1 MSITANWTT
10 RGSVRVPLVH
20 TCTTTRTNSHTPVSI
35 SSISNASGKLQIN
48 TSPAAHYI
56 EDKDIIKIEGIN
68 GLPQNLSRAT
78 VTGVNTLICTDIP
91 YSAAYTLGATK
102 TVTRYNQGVHIR
114 AVVTAF
120 GKQVVLVST
129 VSPYTF
135 DVAPFLRAGL
145 IEQAKPAPALNS
157 ITNTGGNMAYTYSV
171 QLQEWGLNAAG
182 VPEAFISAGSTV
194 NKTDLQAF
202 MAYPLLDYL
211 VSATATGKVLNGL
224 PYLRAGRSTTLLV
237 SYAFDT
243 ADGVP
248 GIFVRKIKGASVS
261 DVKYSG
267 VAGDKVLTLGIQVG
281 DQDKLLVRAT
291 LNGTKKGTDYE
302 IYPSDIAG
310 HVVRWRSRNGAVETL
325 EVLATDEEVSV
336 STTQWRKENSVG
348 DMVGERVNT
357 LTFEVTDGRI
367 ADALAD
373 GWGFEVDDKPAS
385 LVERR
390 FIINSRGV
398 EIQRIKLQWKL

>member
-1 MSITANWTT
+1 MSITATWTT

-20 TCTTTRTNSHTPVSI
+20 TCTTTRTNAPHPADIKSL
-35 SSISNASGKLQIN
+35 SNYSNKLKI
-48 TSPAAHYI
+48 TTVAAHYI
-56 EDKDIIKIEGIN
+56 EDKDIVKIEGVS
-68 GLPQNLSRAT
+68 GLPQNLSRVT
-78 VTGVNTLICTDIP
+78 VSGIDTLICNDIA
-91 YSAAYTLGATK
+91 YSAGYTLIAPS

-129 VSPYTF
+129 VSPYSF

-194 NKTDLQAF
+194 NNSSLQAY
-202 MAYPLLDYL
+202 MAYPLIDYL
-211 VSATATGKVLNGL
+211 VSTTSNGKVLNCL
-224 PYLRAGRSTTLLV
+224 PIMKAGRSTTLLV
-237 SYAFDT
+237 SYAFDS
-243 ADGVP
+243 AAGVP
-248 GIFVRKIKGASVS
+248 GIFLKRIQGPAIN
-261 DVKYSG
+261 DINYTG
-267 VAGDKVLTLGIQVG
+267 TAGDKVLTLGVQIG
-281 DQDKLLVRAT
+281 NDDKLLVRPT
-291 LNGTKKGTDYE
+291 LGGVPKGVEYE
-302 IYPSDIAG
+302 IYPSDISG

-325 EVLATDEEVSV
+325 EVLATDEEVAV
-336 STTQWRKENSVG
+336 STTQWRKENSIG
-348 DMVGERVNT
+348 DMVGERINT

-367 ADALAD
+367 ADALVD

-390 FIINSRGV
+390 LITNSRGV

>member
-1 MSITANWTT
+1 MSITATWTSI
-10 RGSVRVPLVH
+10 GSVRIPLVH
-20 TCTTTRTNSHTPVSI
+20 TCTTTRTNAPHPADIESL
-35 SSISNASGKLQIN
+35 SNYSNKLKI
-48 TSPAAHYI
+48 TTVAAHYI
-56 EDKDIIKIEGIN
+56 EDKDIVKIEGVS
-68 GLPQNLSRAT
+68 GLPQNLSRVT
-78 VTGVNTLICTDIP
+78 VSGIDTLICNDIA
-91 YSAAYTLGATK
+91 YSAGYTLIAPS

-129 VSPYTF
+129 VSPYSF

-194 NKTDLQAF
+194 NNSSLQAY
-202 MAYPLLDYL
+202 MAYPLIDYL
-211 VSATATGKVLNGL
+211 VSTTSNGKVLNCL
-224 PYLRAGRSTTLLV
+224 PIMKAGRSTTLLV
-237 SYAFDT
+237 SYAFDS
-243 ADGVP
+243 AAGVP
-248 GIFVRKIKGASVS
+248 GIFLKRIQGAAIN
-261 DVKYSG
+261 DINYTG
-267 VAGDKVLTLGIQVG
+267 TAGDKVLTLGVQIG
-281 DQDKLLVRAT
+281 NDDKLLVRPT
-291 LNGTKKGTDYE
+291 LGGVPKGVEYE
-302 IYPSDIAG
+302 IYPSDFAG

-325 EVLATDEEVSV
+325 EVLATDEEVTV
-336 STTQWRKENSVG
+336 SATQWRKENSVG

-357 LTFEVTDGRI
+357 MIFEITDGRI
-367 ADALAD
+367 ADALVD

-385 LVERR
+385 LVERKL
-390 FIINSRGV
+390 ITNSRGV

>member
-20 TCTTTRTNSHTPVSI
+20 TCTTTRTNAPHPADIESL
-35 SSISNASGKLQIN
+35 SNYSNKLKI
-48 TSPAAHYI
+48 TTVAAHYI

-68 GLPQNLSRAT
+68 GLPQNLSRVT
-78 VTGVNTLICTDIP
+78 VSGIDTLICNDIA
-91 YSAAYTLGATK
+91 YSAGYTLIAPS

-114 AVVTAF
+114 AVITAF

-129 VSPYTF
+129 VSPYAF
-135 DVAPFLRAGL
+135 DVAPFLKAGL

-157 ITNTGGNMAYTYSV
+157 ITSAGGNMAYTYSV

-182 VPEAFISAGSTV
+182 VPQAFISSGSTV
-194 NKTDLQAF
+194 NNSSLQAY
-202 MAYPLLDYL
+202 MAYPLIDYL
-211 VSATATGKVLNGL
+211 VSTTSNGKVLNCL
-224 PYLRAGRSTTLLV
+224 PIMKAGRSTTLLV

-248 GIFVRKIKGASVS
+248 GIFVRKIKGAAVS
-261 DVKYSG
+261 DVNYSG
-267 VAGDKVLTLGIQVG
+267 TAGDKVLTLGIQVG
-281 DQDKLLVRAT
+281 DRDKLLVRAT
-291 LNGTKKGTDYE
+291 LNGTKKGIDYE

-325 EVLATDEEVSV
+325 EVLATDEEVAV
-336 STTQWRKENSVG
+336 STTQWRKENSIG
-348 DMVGERVNT
+348 DMVGERINT
-357 LTFEVTDGRI
+357 MTFEIIDGRI

-385 LVERR
+385 FVERR

-398 EIQRIKLQWKL
+398 EIQRIKLQWKF

>member
-10 RGSVRVPLVH
+10 RGSVRVPLIH
-20 TCTTTRTNSHTPVSI
+20 SCGTTRTNSHTPVSI

-48 TSPAAHYI
+48 TSTTHYI
-56 EDKDIIKIEGIN
+56 EDKDIVKIEGIN
-68 GLPQNLSRAT
+68 GLPQNLSRAW
-78 VTGVNTLICTDIP
+78 VTGTTTLVCTDIA

-129 VSPYTF
+129 VSPYSF

-145 IEQAKPAPALNS
+145 IEEFRISIPAPGWAQAEF
-157 ITNTGGNMAYTYSV
+157 NMAYIYAI

-182 VPEAFISAGSTV
+182 VPEAFISSGSTV
-194 NKTDLQAF
+194 NKTNLQAF
-202 MAYPLLDYL
+202 MAYPIDDYL
-211 VSATATGKVLNGL
+211 VSTTSAGKVLNLL
-224 PYLRAGRSTTLLV
+224 PYIKVGRSVNLYI
-237 SYAFDT
+237 SYAFDNT
-243 ADGVP
+243 TGVP
-248 GIFVRKIKGASVS
+248 GIFIRRIKGASVNDTNFTGS
-261 DVKYSG
+261 
-267 VAGDKVLTLGIQVG
+267 AGAIILSASIKIEDN
-281 DQDKLLVRAT
+281 DKLLVRAT
-291 LNGTKKGTDYE
+291 LDGTKKGVDYE

-390 FIINSRGV
+390 LITNSRGV

>member
-20 TCTTTRTNSHTPVSI
+20 TCTTTRTNSHTPVTI

-48 TSPAAHYI
+48 TSPASHYI
-56 EDKDIIKIEGIN
+56 EDKDIVKIEGVS
-68 GLPQNLSRAT
+68 GLPQNLSRVT
-78 VTGVNTLICTDIP
+78 VSGIDTLICNDIA
-91 YSAAYTLGATK
+91 YSTGYTLIPPS

-182 VPEAFISAGSTV
+182 VPEAFIAAGSTV
-194 NKTDLQAF
+194 NNSSLQTY

-211 VSATATGKVLNGL
+211 VSATATGKVLNLL
-224 PYLRAGRSTTLLV
+224 PYLKVGRTVTILV

-243 ADGVP
+243 AAGVP
-248 GIFVRKIKGASVS
+248 GIFVRKIKGAAAS
-261 DVKYSG
+261 DVNYSG
-267 VAGDKVLTLGIQVG
+267 TAGDKVLTLAVQVG

-291 LNGTKKGTDYE
+291 LDGTKKGVDYE
-302 IYPSDIAG
+302 ILPSDISG

-325 EVLATDEEVSV
+325 EVLATDEEVTV
-336 STTQWRKENSVG
+336 SATQWRKENSVG

-367 ADALAD
+367 ADALVD

-390 FIINSRGV
+390 LITNSRGV

>member
-10 RGSVRVPLVH
+10 RGSVRVPLIH

-48 TSPAAHYI
+48 TSPNSHYI

-68 GLPQNLSRAT
+68 GLPQNLSRAW
-78 VTGVNTLICTDIP
+78 VTGTTTLVCTDIA

-102 TVTRYNQGVHIR
+102 TITRYNQGVHIR

-120 GKQVVLVST
+120 GKQIVLVST
-129 VSPYTF
+129 VSPYAF
-135 DVAPFLRAGL
+135 DVAPFLKAGL

-157 ITNTGGNMAYTYSV
+157 ITNVGGNMAYTYSV

-182 VPEAFISAGSTV
+182 VPEAFISSGSTV
-194 NKTDLQAF
+194 NNSNLQAY

-211 VSATATGKVLNGL
+211 VSSTATGKVLNSL
-224 PYLRAGRSTTLLV
+224 PYLKVGRNTTVLV
-237 SYAFDT
+237 SYAFDNAT
-243 ADGVP
+243 GVP
-248 GIFVRKIKGASVS
+248 GIFLKRIAGGSVN
-261 DVKYSG
+261 DINYSG
-267 VAGDKVLTLGIQVG
+267 IAGDKVLTLGVQIG
-281 DQDKLLVRAT
+281 NDDKLLVRPT
-291 LNGTKKGTDYE
+291 LGGVPKGVEYE
-302 IYPSDIAG
+302 IYPSDISG

-367 ADALAD
+367 ADALVD

-390 FIINSRGV
+390 LITNSRGV

>member
-1 MSITANWTT
+1 MSITATWTSV
-10 RGSVRVPLVH
+10 GSVRIPLIH

-48 TSPAAHYI
+48 TSPASHYI
-56 EDKDIIKIEGIN
+56 EDKDIVKIEGVS
-68 GLPQNLSRAT
+68 GLPQNLSRAW
-78 VTGVNTLICTDIP
+78 VTGTTTLVCTDIA

-129 VSPYTF
+129 VSPYSF

-157 ITNTGGNMAYTYSV
+157 INNTGGNMAYTYSV

-182 VPEAFISAGSTV
+182 VPEAFIAAGSTV
-194 NKTDLQAF
+194 NNSSLQTY

-211 VSATATGKVLNGL
+211 VSATATGKVLNLL
-224 PYLRAGRSTTLLV
+224 PYLKVGRTVTILV

-243 ADGVP
+243 AAGVP
-248 GIFVRKIKGASVS
+248 GIFVRKIKGAAVS
-261 DVKYSG
+261 DVNYSG
-267 VAGDKVLTLGIQVG
+267 TAGDKVLTLAVQVG

-357 LTFEVTDGRI
+357 MTFEITDGRI
-367 ADALAD
+367 ADALVD

-390 FIINSRGV
+390 LITNSRGV